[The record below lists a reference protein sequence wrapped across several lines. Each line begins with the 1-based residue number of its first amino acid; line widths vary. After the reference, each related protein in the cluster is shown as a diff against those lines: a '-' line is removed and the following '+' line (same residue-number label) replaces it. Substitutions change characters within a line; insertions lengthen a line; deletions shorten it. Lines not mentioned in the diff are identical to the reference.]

1 MEVKEKKFDNKLLKL
16 YSETKEECNKEF
28 INLNVVN
35 NVYLIFQKLFEN
47 KDKRGTYVECGV
59 FTGRTLM
66 SAVNFAKE
74 SDINFNFIGV
84 DTFEGF
90 PTKIEYNISDSFYFT
105 SDNLKRLYKNNGFK
119 VDDSPVFHPFVPKVF
134 FSRKRRET
142 INYTPFKI
150 IYLGR
155 ITVAKGVITIIEAMK
170 ILKDQR
176 LLVELSIIGNSDLE
190 PEYYYRIL
198 SLINRCRL
206 KNQITFKKQVSR
218 KFVPELITN
227 HHVTICPSI
236 YPEAFMTIPLESMAS
251 NVPVIATP
259 VGGNKEYLKHEENVL
274 LFHPGNANELAK
286 CITRLINEK
295 KLYTNLQKSG
305 KYFVSNNNTSD
316 QIITK
321 IEKYLIDTKINFN
334 NRC

>member
-1 MEVKEKKFDNKLLKL
+1 VISNCIKEKDFPVIFDISDNGLLEIKNSRWFH
-16 YSETKEECNKEF
+16 YW
-28 INLNVVN
+28 
-35 NVYLIFQKLFEN
+35 
-47 KDKRGTYVECGV
+47 KDKSEKSKLKKSIKTSIENIISKI
-59 FTGRTLM
+59 L
-66 SAVNFAKE
+66 
-74 SDINFNFIGV
+74 
-84 DTFEGF
+84 
-90 PTKIEYNISDSFYFT
+90 PTTIEYNISDSIYFT
-105 SDNLKRLYKNNGFK
+105 SDYLKELYKNNGFK

-134 FSRKRRET
+134 FLRKRRET

-155 ITVAKGVITIIEAMK
+155 ITAAKGVITIIEAMK
-170 ILKDQR
+170 VLKDQR

-198 SLINRCRL
+198 SLINRYRL

-286 CITRLINEK
+286 CITRLINDK

-305 KYFVSNNNTSD
+305 TNCVSNNYTSN